1 MHSKGIYSRIGILG
15 GGQLGKMLAQAAAD
29 WNLDITVL
37 DPVRDAPAS
46 CCAKQVLGDFRNY
59 DDVMAFGAD
68 KDVLTIEI
76 EDVSLEALT
85 RLEQMGKAVYPS
97 PASLALIQDKGSQ
110 KQFYADHQLPTAPF
124 KIIDN
129 PSEVTG
135 LIAGGAIQFPF
146 VHKLRKA
153 GYDGRGVQ
161 VINDPSQLNQLF
173 QAHSVIEQ
181 KVAIR
186 HEIAVLTSRN
196 TLGEIK
202 VYDPVDMIFHP
213 TANLLLR
220 QDSPAN
226 LDQTLLS
233 KAMDLATRLI
243 KQMDIVGLLAVEMF
257 VDEADQI
264 LINEVAPRPH
274 NSGHHTIEASITS
287 QYHQHLRC
295 ILGLP
300 LGATDST
307 GYSSLINLL
316 GEPGHTGPAH
326 YTGMAAA
333 LALPGVYIH
342 LYGKKET
349 KPFRKMGHVTIVGR
363 DKITVSES
371 ELYLSQHLKVI
382 TQTQ

>member
-146 VHKLRKA
+146 VQKLRKA

-257 VDEADQI
+257 
-264 LINEVAPRPH
+264 
-274 NSGHHTIEASITS
+274 IEASITS